1 MKKVNDYL
9 VIDEVLIDSNLIN
22 GVYTDNQIKFS
33 VDANMSGF
41 MLNGMLMY
49 INCFDMHIIKRENGS
64 IILSIKDTIDV
75 YYMNFNI
82 DPYKAPIYIERVK
95 IGDDTYISI
104 QTEEYRPEGLI
115 QYV

>member
-9 VIDEVLIDSNLIN
+9 VIDEFLIDSDLIK
-22 GVYTDNQIKFS
+22 GFYTDNQIKFN
-33 VDANMSGF
+33 VDVNVSGF
-41 MLNGMLMY
+41 MLNGMLMH

-82 DPYKAPIYIERVK
+82 DPYKAPIYIGRVK
-95 IGDDTYISI
+95 RGDDTYISI
-104 QTEEYRPEGLI
+104 QTEEYRPEGLGL
-115 QYV
+115 V